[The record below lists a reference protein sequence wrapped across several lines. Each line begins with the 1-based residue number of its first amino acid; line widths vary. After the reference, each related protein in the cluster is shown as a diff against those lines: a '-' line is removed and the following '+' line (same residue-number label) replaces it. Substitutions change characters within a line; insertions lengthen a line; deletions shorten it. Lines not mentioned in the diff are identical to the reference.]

1 MKAYLDNLDWKSF
14 FWIFFQKNFKKVYF
28 LDQNKKSSFLKKI
41 LSLKGI
47 KLEEVLFF
55 TGSIKTDEG
64 ETVYLKANEKNIEF
78 SLILSEKIISSSRL
92 LNELNKKYGNNTF
105 KLYFSKFFQANLFYW
120 ILRIYTVKSLENS
133 KNFSLYLKAPNFID
147 KKYISDFFPEINFIF
162 YNSYVNQKF
171 SFLIEIAKDL
181 FTKYKYYFIN
191 LFCKNY
197 TEYKN
202 GDKHGSLVSIQ
213 EESIRIDQS
222 IRNQFHWTDLSES
235 KRKYP
240 IHVISL
246 NNKASPIKENIDELS
261 KNKIYVNQSGIFS
274 YALKKQKSNPHIN
287 QLRGRVTELF
297 FEILKNGFDIK
308 SQYLAKAIFLINR
321 SIEIASTCLLLNAK
335 IYLIK
340 ESYFHYSDA
349 IQLLSKKI
357 GVKTITYQYSN
368 LGMKSPLMMS
378 FSDVFLTFSSSY
390 NTLFK
395 HGSFGP
401 KIIKPIGYV
410 NDGIKYKI
418 EKRIKKLKKIIS
430 KLNVDFVISFF
441 DEANENSKWLL
452 IHQEDYWD
460 NIKLLAKKII
470 HDKKLAVI
478 IKTQFN
484 KNRISKIFINE
495 PLINEAMK
503 TGRLIEIFEGGA
515 RNDVYPLEAASCA
528 DICINHKIGATAAL
542 ESISINKRCLLINPY
557 NYKTI
562 HDEIYNKKNILF
574 STLEEAIDAIDDYR
588 QDNKSAI
595 KNDLGDWSEIKSY
608 FLEEIELKG
617 IDAINKEVEESLR
630 IS

>member
-1 MKAYLDNLDWKSF
+1 M
-14 FWIFFQKNFKKVYF
+14 
-28 LDQNKKSSFLKKI
+28 
-41 LSLKGI
+41 
-47 KLEEVLFF
+47 
-55 TGSIKTDEG
+55 
-64 ETVYLKANEKNIEF
+64 
-78 SLILSEKIISSSRL
+78 
-92 LNELNKKYGNNTF
+92 
-105 KLYFSKFFQANLFYW
+105 
-120 ILRIYTVKSLENS
+120 
-133 KNFSLYLKAPNFID
+133 
-147 KKYISDFFPEINFIF
+147 
-162 YNSYVNQKF
+162 
-171 SFLIEIAKDL
+171 
-181 FTKYKYYFIN
+181 
-191 LFCKNY
+191 
-197 TEYKN
+197 
-202 GDKHGSLVSIQ
+202 
-213 EESIRIDQS
+213 
-222 IRNQFHWTDLSES
+222 
-235 KRKYP
+235 
-240 IHVISL
+240 
-246 NNKASPIKENIDELS
+246 
-261 KNKIYVNQSGIFS
+261 
-274 YALKKQKSNPHIN
+274 
-287 QLRGRVTELF
+287 F

>member
-1 MKAYLDNLDWKSF
+1 MIRNILIFLRNKLHFLQLICKS
-14 FWIFFQKNFKKVYF
+14 
-28 LDQNKKSSFLKKI
+28 
-41 LSLKGI
+41 
-47 KLEEVLFF
+47 
-55 TGSIKTDEG
+55 
-64 ETVYLKANEKNIEF
+64 
-78 SLILSEKIISSSRL
+78 
-92 LNELNKKYGNNTF
+92 
-105 KLYFSKFFQANLFYW
+105 
-120 ILRIYTVKSLENS
+120 
-133 KNFSLYLKAPNFID
+133 
-147 KKYISDFFPEINFIF
+147 
-162 YNSYVNQKF
+162 KF

-191 LFCKNY
+191 LFRKNY

-222 IRNQFHWTDLSES
+222 IRNQFHWTDCES

-390 NTLFK
+390 TSFK

-410 NDGIKYKI
+410 NDGIKYKS
-418 EKRIKKLKKIIS
+418 KKESRNLKKS
-430 KLNVDFVISFF
+430 FLN
-441 DEANENSKWLL
+441 
-452 IHQEDYWD
+452 
-460 NIKLLAKKII
+460 
-470 HDKKLAVI
+470 
-478 IKTQFN
+478 
-484 KNRISKIFINE
+484 
-495 PLINEAMK
+495 
-503 TGRLIEIFEGGA
+503 
-515 RNDVYPLEAASCA
+515 
-528 DICINHKIGATAAL
+528 
-542 ESISINKRCLLINPY
+542 
-557 NYKTI
+557 
-562 HDEIYNKKNILF
+562 
-574 STLEEAIDAIDDYR
+574 
-588 QDNKSAI
+588 
-595 KNDLGDWSEIKSY
+595 
-608 FLEEIELKG
+608 
-617 IDAINKEVEESLR
+617 
-630 IS
+630 

>member
-1 MKAYLDNLDWKSF
+1 MD
-14 FWIFFQKNFKKVYF
+14 
-28 LDQNKKSSFLKKI
+28 
-41 LSLKGI
+41 
-47 KLEEVLFF
+47 
-55 TGSIKTDEG
+55 
-64 ETVYLKANEKNIEF
+64 
-78 SLILSEKIISSSRL
+78 
-92 LNELNKKYGNNTF
+92 
-105 KLYFSKFFQANLFYW
+105 
-120 ILRIYTVKSLENS
+120 LRIYTVKSLENS
-133 KNFSLYLKAPNFID
+133 KNFNLYLKAPNFID

-410 NDGIKYKI
+410 NDLIKYKI
-418 EKRIKKLKKIIS
+418 EKKIKKLKKIIS
-430 KLNVDFVISFF
+430 KLNVEFVISFF